1 MNLSCLSAFA
11 LIKSFPLF
19 LSLFLF
25 LFESNISSLKKHQN
39 FSGKKEYLV
48 FLAIS
53 WNEKEK
59 EKKKTRLSDST
70 FAFPSK
76 HPTITRYLYLSHRKS
91 LSLSRC
97 SPKSFS
103 PGRVSNPCSI
113 QIITYILSS
122 RERPF
127 FFSS

>member
-59 EKKKTRLSDST
+59 EKKKLDL
-70 FAFPSK
+70 AIQHLHFPRNI
-76 HPTITRYLYLSHRKS
+76 PL
-91 LSLSRC
+91 
-97 SPKSFS
+97 
-103 PGRVSNPCSI
+103 
-113 QIITYILSS
+113 
-122 RERPF
+122 
-127 FFSS
+127 